1 MGLFRGE
8 NVYPLNV
15 KTNRTSYTLT
25 ATDISNGYA
34 NIPVVWDSPFTDASY
49 TIAQGITQ
57 ATALDTLNDVSPGD
71 NHLVTRYGF
80 TAQIYVNGSVT
91 GTPTI
96 VLNTI
101 GIHDLFLQP

>member
-1 MGLFRGE
+1 MTLFRGE

-15 KTNRTSYTLT
+15 KTNRTAYVVTN
-25 ATDISNGYA
+25 TDKSNGYA
-34 NIPVVWDSPFTDASY
+34 NIAVVWDSPFPDANY

-57 ATALDTLNDVSPGD
+57 TTALENLNDVSPGD

-80 TAQIYVNGSVT
+80 TAQIYVNSSISGN
-91 GTPTI
+91 PTI
-96 VLNTI
+96 YLNSI